1 MYLSPADEERL
12 RVFVAA
18 ELARR
23 TVARGLRLNAPEA
36 VALACDEMHM
46 AARAGGSFDQVLAAG
61 RRAVLPAELLPGVAD
76 LVDEIGSLRPGRL
89 ADIVLW
95 RPAHF
100 GVRPEL
106 VLKGGWYAWGPIGAG
121 NATVEGVE
129 PRRYGSHW
137 AGQGTAAPALS
148 TTFVSASADAAG
160 IRQQLGSR
168 RRFLAVRG
176 TRQISREAL
185 LANTALAP
193 VQVDPADGTVSLGG
207 RILRTEPVSEV
218 PLSRRYLLG

>member
-1 MYLSPADEERL
+1 
-12 RVFVAA
+12 
-18 ELARR
+18 
-23 TVARGLRLNAPEA
+23 
-36 VALACDEMHM
+36 
-46 AARAGGSFDQVLAAG
+46 
-61 RRAVLPAELLPGVAD
+61 
-76 LVDEIGSLRPGRL
+76 
-89 ADIVLW
+89 
-95 RPAHF
+95 
-100 GVRPEL
+100 

-137 AGQGTAAPALS
+137 AGQGTAAPTLS